1 MQMILSGSH
10 GYLMER
16 LLENRGY
23 SSDFLFTMEKK
34 SVNPMTDM
42 GRLCD
47 ILYYIHETGIELTQ
61 ISDFDVD
68 GICSDIIG
76 FAGLTEL
83 GFRANLYIPSVTG
96 GYGFDDKT
104 IEDMMQR
111 YPNTRAIITSDVG
124 ITCDKGIREAK
135 RRGLIVLVTDHHSV
149 FSSYVLEKADAVVDP
164 SRHDELYENPGICG
178 AYVLY
183 QCLEQYASRFCSRQ
197 MFEQIR
203 RLRVFAGI
211 GTVADSMPML
221 YENRS
226 LVRESINICRMVYSS
241 GNDFMVTHIGGTEVY
256 RRAFAGLF
264 RVLTYLASMGKID
277 KPSDIDEDLFGYYIA
292 PMFNSVKRMGD
303 DLRRGLGIFFGA
315 TPDKDMEYL
324 YELNNARK
332 SLVATKLKDLLAAD
346 QPYAPYIW
354 LSDADKGVLGLLAQ
368 KLRDRTGQPCLVI
381 NPAFYSGSGRAP
393 GWYPFLERLKSISVH
408 AAGHMASFGV
418 SVGGLDDMQRIVDFL
433 SSDVAVYESQ
443 LTDEQRTANYDF
455 VIDTHGNGD
464 TGIDIIGFREFLDDV
479 ASMAPYGPGFE
490 APDILLRFYP
500 GEDEPEFVRMGGLKQ
515 HLKIN
520 LAQGFQVIL
529 WNHGSLEDTI
539 KKLSVCE
546 VRGKLGLNVY
556 MDRYTVI
563 FTGEALLP
571 QGIQD

>member
-1 MQMILSGSH
+1 MQRILSGSH

-23 SSDFLFTMEKK
+23 SSDFLSTMEKK
-34 SVNPMTDM
+34 SVNPMVDM

-47 ILYYIHETGIELTQ
+47 ILHYIHETGIELTQ

-76 FAGLTEL
+76 FAGLTEM
-83 GFRANLYIPSVTG
+83 GFRVNLYVPSVAA

-124 ITCDKGIREAK
+124 VTCHKGIQEAK

-149 FSSYVLEKADAVVDP
+149 YSLPMADAVVDP
-164 SRHDELYENPGICG
+164 SRQDELYENPGICG

-183 QCLEQYASRFCSRQ
+183 QCLEQYAFRFCSRQ

-226 LVRESINICRMVYSS
+226 LVRESINICKMVYSS
-241 GNDFMVTHIGGTEVY
+241 GNDFIVNHIGGTEVY

-264 RVLTYLASMGKID
+264 RVLAYLASMGKIG
-277 KPSDIDEDLFGYYIA
+277 KSSDINEELFGYYIA
-292 PMFNSVKRMGD
+292 PMFNSIKRMGD

-332 SLVATKLKDLLAAD
+332 SLVAEKLKELLAAD

-368 KLRDRTGQPCLVI
+368 KLRDKTGQPCLVI

-393 GWYPFLERLKSISVH
+393 DWYPFLERLKSMGVF

-418 SVGGLDDMQRIVDFL
+418 SVDGPDDMQRIVNFL
-433 SSDVAVYESQ
+433 SSDVAAYRSRLTEEQ
-443 LTDEQRTANYDF
+443 LTVKYDF
-455 VIDTHGNGD
+455 VIDTQGHGD
-464 TGIDIIGFREFLDDV
+464 VGIDIISFREFLDDV

-500 GEDEPEFVRMGGLKQ
+500 TVDEPEFVRMGGLKQ

-520 LAQGFQVIL
+520 LAHGFQIIL
-529 WNHGSLEDTI
+529 WNHGHLEDAI
-539 KKLSVCE
+539 KRLPVCE

-556 MDRYTVI
+556 MERYTVI

-571 QGIQD
+571 QDIQD